1 MGQISET
8 RRTSAAR
15 ALIQRPQRPQT
26 PDFFDRARGTVET
39 VLPLQSCLTVV
50 HHCPRPHLGF
60 GTNSRNLTY
69 IHGQGPNSKA
79 TKATD
84 TRFLVITLLVIANL
98 LVVGE
103 LVLVVVITLS
113 PFHIIGNKK
122 LFCSGVH
129 NVNSRKVTSREILFP
144 WKFEFPGNSYF
155 LGKSDYLGKQTSRES

>member
-1 MGQISET
+1 M
-8 RRTSAAR
+8 
-15 ALIQRPQRPQT
+15 
-26 PDFFDRARGTVET
+26 VET
-39 VLPLQSCLTVV
+39 VLPLQYCLTVV

-129 NVNSRKVTSREILFP
+129 NVNSRKVTSQEIV
-144 WKFEFPGNSYF
+144 
-155 LGKSDYLGKQTSRES
+155 TSRENRLLGKTDFPGKLTSQES